1 MKILIINSPSC
12 LIFFFLGI
20 YTLLIFY
27 SVTVHSYPWLSNK
40 DQKLH
45 ERAIKVVHGAW
56 QDVVTVKCCME
67 EWSMYICKSCHNIT
81 PHTQHWRL
89 TEGRFST
96 TLHFQTLDGC
106 GEKDS
111 GLHTFLR
118 WFIFIF
124 THAARHHRSLQRLV
138 SVWERCLH
146 CFRYVWNDAN
156 ISGMICKVLKMT
168 QGYTILEK
176 KTDIAIYIAIWK
188 KTNTGIFSRW
198 LE

>member
-1 MKILIINSPSC
+1 MSH
-12 LIFFFLGI
+12 FFFFRNI
-20 YTLLIFY
+20 
-27 SVTVHSYPWLSNK
+27 HSSHILFSDSSQLPWLSNK

-56 QDVVTVKCCME
+56 RDVVTMKCCCME

-81 PHTQHWRL
+81 PHTQRWRL

-111 GLHTFLR
+111 GLHTFLH

-156 ISGMICKVLKMT
+156 ISAWFAK
-168 QGYTILEK
+168 
-176 KTDIAIYIAIWK
+176 
-188 KTNTGIFSRW
+188 F
-198 LE
+198 